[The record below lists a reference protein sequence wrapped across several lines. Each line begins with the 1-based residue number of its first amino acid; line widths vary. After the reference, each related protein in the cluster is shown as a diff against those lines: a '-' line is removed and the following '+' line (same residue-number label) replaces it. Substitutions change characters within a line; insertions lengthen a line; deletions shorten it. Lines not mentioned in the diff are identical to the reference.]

1 MVNNSSGSHDK
12 LEDKT
17 ENKTSLSATSII
29 GICIGAGIF
38 VAAMIGFYYFY
49 YKQHNKSLVISDSPS
64 TDDDKDFEQRLK
76 EINEDLKKSKKNME
90 SYFDTYKNE
99 TSKCNVVY

>member
-1 MVNNSSGSHDK
+1 MGKYHKYMYIGILVLAAVVVSVILVVNNSSGSHDK

-38 VAAMIGFYYFY
+38 VAAMIGFYYLY
-49 YKQHNKSLVISDSPS
+49 YKQHHKSLVISDSPS
-64 TDDDKDFEQRLK
+64 TDDDKYFEQRLK
-76 EINEDLKKSKKNME
+76 KLMK
-90 SYFDTYKNE
+90 T
-99 TSKCNVVY
+99 